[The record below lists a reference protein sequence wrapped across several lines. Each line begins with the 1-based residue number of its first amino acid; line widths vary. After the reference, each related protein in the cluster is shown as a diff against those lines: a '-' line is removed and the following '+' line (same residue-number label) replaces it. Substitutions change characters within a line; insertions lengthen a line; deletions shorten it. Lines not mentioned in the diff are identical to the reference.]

1 LIYSTHDI
9 GIKKNDERHGIE
21 GKAEREEDDP
31 PVLDEKGIRTN
42 KGQAL
47 TLSLSSVLHPP
58 IRCSLV
64 FFLPFVEAAAAQGMK
79 H

>member
-9 GIKKNDERHGIE
+9 GIKNNDERHGIE
-21 GKAEREEDDP
+21 GKAKREEDDP
-31 PVLDEKGIRTN
+31 LVLDEESIRTN
-42 KGQAL
+42 KDQAR

-58 IRCSLV
+58 IWSSLV
-64 FFLPFVEAAAAQGMK
+64 FLPFVEAAAAQGMK

>member
-9 GIKKNDERHGIE
+9 SIKKNDERHGIE
-21 GKAEREEDDP
+21 GKEEREEDDP
-31 PVLDEKGIRTN
+31 LVLDEKGIHTN

-58 IRCSLV
+58 IWCSLI
-64 FFLPFVEAAAAQGMK
+64 FFFSHSWRQRRLKA
-79 H
+79 

>member
-1 LIYSTHDI
+1 MRGMEL
-9 GIKKNDERHGIE
+9 R
-21 GKAEREEDDP
+21 GKQKEKMIHRF
-31 PVLDEKGIRTN
+31 LDEKGIRTN